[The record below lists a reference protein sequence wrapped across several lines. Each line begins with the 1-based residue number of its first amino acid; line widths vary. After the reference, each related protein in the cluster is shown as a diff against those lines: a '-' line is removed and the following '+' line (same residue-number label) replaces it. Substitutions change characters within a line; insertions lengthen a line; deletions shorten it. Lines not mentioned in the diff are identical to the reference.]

1 MESSFRRGAREG
13 MRDFLPLSVGLVP
26 WAMVTG
32 IAMRSIGLSPLEA
45 MGMNLLVYAGTAQ
58 LGTLPLI
65 GGGAPLWLI
74 FLTAFIFAPRH
85 GMLANRA
92 RAKATAAGDTP

>member
-32 IAMRSIGLSPLEA
+32 IAMRSIGMSPLEA
-45 MGMNLLVYAGTAQ
+45 MGMNLLVYAMT
-58 LGTLPLI
+58 
-65 GGGAPLWLI
+65 
-74 FLTAFIFAPRH
+74 H
-85 GMLANRA
+85 
-92 RAKATAAGDTP
+92 